1 MNTNDNVK
9 KNKKSNIDKRKLA
22 SLIISVITILVS
34 LVLVITLLKMGVLP
48 FKYMIAIVLG
58 LLAINSVFCFT
69 LLKSQKKKNVRV
81 VVNFVQVLMT
91 LILGVVVVYALKAY
105 TTLDDMND
113 DTNTK
118 KQNYSVL
125 VLKDSKYNAIEDLD
139 GKVIE
144 YYTNSLDN
152 SDRAIEKLKEMVDIG
167 SVSNEDILAI
177 GSDLLKGK
185 VDAILIEDSQ
195 KLLLEEEIEQFADK
209 IKVIYTFS
217 IDLEVET
224 IAKDAEVTTD
234 TFIVYISGIDTYGTI
249 ASVSRSDVNMVAV
262 VNPKTYQVLLVNIP
276 RDYYVQLHGT
286 TGKRDKLTH
295 AGMYGVEKSV
305 QTIEDL
311 LDIDINY
318 YVKVNFTSV
327 ETIVDALGGID
338 VYSEYDFT
346 SYIDD
351 YNFKKGY
358 NHMNGAQALAFAR
371 ERKSFAAGDRM
382 RGKNQQAVIDGMI
395 KQASKPSVI
404 TKVDTLLKTLS
415 DKFQTNMETSKMMEL
430 VKLQISNMPTWN
442 ISTIGL
448 TGGDGKASTYS
459 AGSQLLYVMY
469 PSQNSIDDAKE
480 KIAAVIAGE
489 TLEKSY
495 DSVSGNIYTPSKAEA
510 TTADPVVKE
519 EPKIEEPKDEEEVVD
534 KNPVDNNTNT
544 NTGEG
549 NSNNGNNNNNSNTTV
564 DPYAENGGNTST
576 SSQTNE

>member
-22 SLIISVITILVS
+22 SLIISVITIIVS
-34 LVLVITLLKMGVLP
+34 IVLVITLLKIGVLP
-48 FKYMIAIVLG
+48 FKYMIVIVLG

-69 LLKSQKKKNVRV
+69 LLKNQKKKKVRT
-81 VVNFVQVLMT
+81 VVNIIQVIIT
-91 LILGVVVVYALKAY
+91 LVLGVVIVYVLKAY
-105 TTLDDMND
+105 NAIDNMND

-125 VLKDSKYNAIEDLD
+125 VLKDSSYNELKDLD
-139 GKVIE
+139 GKVVE

-152 SDRAIEKLKEMVDIG
+152 SDAAINKLKEEVDVG
-167 SVSNEDILAI
+167 SISNEDILAI
-177 GSDLLKGK
+177 GNDLLDEE

-195 KLLLEEEIEQFADK
+195 KLLLEEEIANFADK
-209 IKVIYTFS
+209 VKVIYTFS
-217 IDLEVET
+217 IDIEVET
-224 IAKDAEVTTD
+224 IAKDAAVTTD
-234 TFIVYISGIDTYGTI
+234 TFIIYISGIDTYGTI
-249 ASVSRSDVNMVAV
+249 SSVSRSDVNMVAV

-327 ETIVDALGGID
+327 ETIVNALGGID

-346 SYIDD
+346 SYIGK

-358 NHMNGAQALAFAR
+358 NHLNGSQALAFAR
-371 ERKSFAAGDRM
+371 ERKAFAAGDRM

-442 ISTIGL
+442 VSSLGL
-448 TGGDGKASTYS
+448 TGGDGRASTYS
-459 AGSQLLYVMY
+459 TGSQLLYVMY

-480 KIAAVIAGE
+480 KIASVIAGE

-495 DSVSGNIYTPSKAEA
+495 DSVSGNIYTPTQAEA
-510 TTADPVVKE
+510 TTAAPVVKE
-519 EPKIEEPKDEEEVVD
+519 EPKVEEPKDEEEVID
-534 KNPVDNNTNT
+534 KKPTDNNTNT
-544 NTGEG
+544 NTGKD
-549 NSNNGNNNNNSNTTV
+549 NNTTV
-564 DPYAENGGNTST
+564 DPYAENGGT